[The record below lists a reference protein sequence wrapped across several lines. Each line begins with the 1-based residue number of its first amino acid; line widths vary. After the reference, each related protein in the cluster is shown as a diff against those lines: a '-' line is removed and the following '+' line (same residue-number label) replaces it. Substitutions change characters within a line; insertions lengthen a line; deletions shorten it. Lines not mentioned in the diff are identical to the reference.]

1 MNCNKTIDLSA
12 VQTGATINIGVEGT
26 YRVSSQVFDFSA
38 WQQAYGEGT
47 LTVLAR
53 RPGENTES
61 GAPLFYEASNV
72 TVDGT
77 TATWEFDA
85 VDAGIAGYGTCI
97 VVYTV
102 GGVRKAKTPDIDTFI
117 QNSSADAGGG
127 SPQPTGGDYNEL
139 SNKPSINGVTLEG
152 NKTSAEL
159 DIDRTFVYQQGVASD
174 TWTIPHNLGKYPSVT
189 VVDSTGRVVVGGTQ
203 YLDSNTV
210 VLTFSGAFSGVAYL
224 N

>member
-12 VQTGATINIGVEGT
+12 VAVGTQINIGVEGT
-26 YRVSSQVFDFSA
+26 YRVRSQIFDFSA
-38 WQQAYGEGT
+38 WAEAYGEGT

-61 GAPLFYEASNV
+61 GAPLFYEAANV

-102 GGVRKAKTPDIDTFI
+102 GGVRKAKTPDIGTYI

>member
-1 MNCNKTIDLSA
+1 MNCNKPIDLSA
-12 VQTGATINIGVEGT
+12 VAPGAQINIGVEGT
-26 YRVSSQVFDFSA
+26 YRVRSQVFDFTT

-53 RPGENTES
+53 RPKENTES

-117 QNSSADAGGG
+117 QDSSADAGGG